1 MTARRTDMKSSVLK
15 PGEKVHVIHRRLFD
29 KDVRRHFIGEIE
41 DYEDGV
47 ARATG
52 YVFVIDDLSNH
63 LFVKRPDKRTKIF
76 SLMDGTLIVNVVP
89 PSVNLEKVR
98 YELNDRVLLVTEGT
112 WKMDIKE
119 FGWG

>member
-1 MTARRTDMKSSVLK
+1 MKSSILK

-41 DYEDGV
+41 DCEQGV

-76 SLMDGTLIVNVVP
+76 SLTDGTLIVNVVP
-89 PSVNLEKVR
+89 PAVDLEKVR
-98 YELNDRVLLVTEGT
+98 YELNDRMLLVTDDT